1 MGRPHSRRANASAGE
16 LSPDQRRTLPGDHRP
31 ARIHSLYVHDW
42 ATRRT
47 CCVSPHKAT
56 NTLRNRRFG
65 RLIGLCAE
73 KRVDHAQL
81 TNSAACCKSVLTR
94 NQCFAAQWPHI
105 FVAAVPQPVGSR
117 HLFSHGVQGGS
128 SGRANSVPAVCKGY
142 PSLAEGKRH
151 GRTWWFRIDRGIGLR
166 RRINRQGCGADLR
179 RSCARGLPLRI

>member
-1 MGRPHSRRANASAGE
+1 MLRPGE
-16 LSPDQRRTLPGDHRP
+16 LSPDQRRTLPADRRA
-31 ARIHSLYVHDW
+31 ARIRSLYVHDG

-65 RLIGLCAE
+65 RLIGPCAE
-73 KRVDHAQL
+73 KRVDHASWQ
-81 TNSAACCKSVLTR
+81 
-94 NQCFAAQWPHI
+94 I
-105 FVAAVPQPVGSR
+105 VPPLLQVSIDTQPVLRSTMAS
-117 HLFSHGVQGGS
+117 HLCGRSPTVCRLSAPFSHGVQVARAV
-128 SGRANSVPAVCKGY
+128 GRNSVPAVCKGY

-166 RRINRQGCGADLR
+166 RRIYRQGCSADLR